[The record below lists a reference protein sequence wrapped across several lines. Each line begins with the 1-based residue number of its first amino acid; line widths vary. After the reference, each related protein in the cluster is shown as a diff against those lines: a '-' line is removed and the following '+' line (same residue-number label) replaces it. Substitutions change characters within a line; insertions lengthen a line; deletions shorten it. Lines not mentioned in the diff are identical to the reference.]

1 MALNARNFL
10 VNLLRA
16 DTASCDN
23 ARVGKPTCQSHMSLS
38 AIKVSLMDPYQLSVL
53 RELGDHGSVANAARA
68 LGVSPSAVSQSLA
81 ALQRKFKAPLT
92 QKRGRSVELTDAGQ
106 ALAVAA
112 IAVSEAITR
121 AEATVDEFVGGVDR
135 TVHVCAFHS
144 AAVTFFSDLVALE
157 HMEGFPVVE
166 CVDEDVDRGS
176 FPALTASYDIV
187 IGHRMSHT
195 PPWPKDRLAV
205 LSLLREPMD
214 VAVHASHELA
224 QKSVLKPSDLVGT
237 TWISTHAGFSP
248 ADMLD
253 AVAAAAGHPMRV
265 AHRINDFSTAAA
277 MVSEG
282 RHLALLPR
290 HTVRIP
296 ASQNV
301 VLRPLEGLQ
310 TVRHVD
316 MLIRPERVIHRAV
329 AVVIDALRAIAQSRV
344 QFPSDRNARAEESP

>member
-1 MALNARNFL
+1 M
-10 VNLLRA
+10 
-16 DTASCDN
+16 
-23 ARVGKPTCQSHMSLS
+23 
-38 AIKVSLMDPYQLSVL
+38 IKVTLMDPYQLSVL
-53 RELGDHGSVANAARA
+53 RELGDHGSVAATARA
-68 LGVSPSAVSQSLA
+68 LGVSPSAVSQSLG

-121 AEATVDEFVGGVDR
+121 AEATVDEFVGGIDR
-135 TVHVCAFHS
+135 TVHVSAFHS
-144 AAVTFFSDLVALE
+144 AAMTFFPDLAALE
-157 HMEGFPVVE
+157 NTEGFPVVE
-166 CVDEDVDRGS
+166 CVDEDVERLS

-195 PPWPKDRLAV
+195 PPWPRDRLAV

-214 VAVHASHELA
+214 VAMHLSHDLA
-224 QKSVLKPSDLVGT
+224 MKKTLKPSDLVGT

-265 AHRINDFSTAAA
+265 VHRINDFSTAAA

-282 RHLALLPR
+282 GHLALLPR

-296 ASQNV
+296 ASHDV
-301 VLRPLEGLQ
+301 VLRPLQGLE

-316 MLIRPERVIHRAV
+316 MLIRPERVVHRAV
-329 AVVIDALRAIAQSRV
+329 AVVIDALREIAQSHV
-344 QFPSDRNARAEESP
+344 QSPSVRSPSAEEPP

>member
-1 MALNARNFL
+1 
-10 VNLLRA
+10 
-16 DTASCDN
+16 
-23 ARVGKPTCQSHMSLS
+23 
-38 AIKVSLMDPYQLSVL
+38 MDPYQLSVL
-53 RELGDHGSVANAARA
+53 RELGDHGSVAATAQA

-81 ALQRKFKAPLT
+81 ALQRKFRAPLT
-92 QKRGRSVELTDAGQ
+92 QKRGRSVELTDAGK

-121 AEATVDEFVGGVDR
+121 AEATVDEFVGGIDR
-135 TVHVCAFHS
+135 TVRVSAFHS
-144 AAVTFFSDLVALE
+144 AAVTFFPELAAME
-157 HMEGFPVVE
+157 HTEGFPVVE
-166 CVDEDVDRGS
+166 CVDEDVDRAS

-195 PPWPKDRLAV
+195 PPWPSERLAV
-205 LSLLREPMD
+205 LSLLREPLD
-214 VAVHASHELA
+214 VALHASHELA
-224 QKSVLKPSDLVGT
+224 GREMLKPSDLVGT

-265 AHRINDFSTAAA
+265 VHRINDFSTAAA

-290 HTVRIP
+290 HTVHIP
-296 ASQNV
+296 ASQDV

-316 MLIRPERVIHRAV
+316 MLVRPERVVHKAV
-329 AVVIDALRAIAQSRV
+329 AIVIDALREIAQSHV
-344 QFPSDRNARAEESP
+344 QVPSGRSPHAQESP

>member
-1 MALNARNFL
+1 
-10 VNLLRA
+10 
-16 DTASCDN
+16 
-23 ARVGKPTCQSHMSLS
+23 
-38 AIKVSLMDPYQLSVL
+38 MDPYQLSVL
-53 RELGDHGSVANAARA
+53 RELGDHGSVAATARA

-92 QKRGRSVELTDAGQ
+92 RKRGRSVELTDAGQ

-121 AEATVDEFVGGVDR
+121 AEATVDDFVGGINR
-135 TVHVCAFHS
+135 TVHVSAFHS
-144 AAVTFFSDLVALE
+144 AAVTFFPDLAALE
-157 HMEGFPVVE
+157 HTEGFPVVE
-166 CVDEDVDRGS
+166 CVDEDVDRVS

-195 PPWPKDRLAV
+195 PPWPRDRLAV

-214 VAVHASHELA
+214 VAMHASHPLA
-224 QKSVLKPSDLVGT
+224 GKDVLKPSDLVGT

-265 AHRINDFSTAAA
+265 VHRINDFSTAAA

-282 RHLALLPR
+282 GHLALLPR
-290 HTVRIP
+290 HTVHIP

-316 MLIRPERVIHRAV
+316 MLIRPERVVHRAV
-329 AVVIDALRAIAQSRV
+329 AVVIDALREIAQSHV
-344 QFPSDRNARAEESP
+344 QVPSVRSGSAQESP

>member
-1 MALNARNFL
+1 
-10 VNLLRA
+10 
-16 DTASCDN
+16 
-23 ARVGKPTCQSHMSLS
+23 
-38 AIKVSLMDPYQLSVL
+38 MDPYQLSVL
-53 RELGDHGSVANAARA
+53 RELGDHGSVAATARA

-112 IAVSEAITR
+112 IAVAEAITR
-121 AEATVDEFVGGVDR
+121 AEATVDDFVGGIDR
-135 TVHVCAFHS
+135 TVHVSAFHS
-144 AAVTFFSDLVALE
+144 AAVTFFPGLAALE
-157 HMEGFPVVE
+157 HSEGFPEVE
-166 CVDEDVDRGS
+166 CFDEDVDRVS
-176 FPALTASYDIV
+176 FPALTARYDIV

-195 PPWPKDRLAV
+195 PPWPRDRLAV

-214 VAVHASHELA
+214 VAMHASHDLA
-224 QKSVLKPSDLVGT
+224 LKRVLTPSDLVGN
-237 TWISTHAGFSP
+237 TWISTQTGFSP

-265 AHRINDFSTAAA
+265 VHRINDFSTAAA

-282 RHLALLPR
+282 GHLALLPR
-290 HTVRIP
+290 HTVHIP
-296 ASQNV
+296 DSWNV

-316 MLIRPERVIHRAV
+316 MLIRPERVVHRAV
-329 AVVIDALRAIAQSRV
+329 AVVIDALRSIAQSHI
-344 QFPSDRNARAEESP
+344 QASEDRNSRAQKSP

>member
-1 MALNARNFL
+1 ME
-10 VNLLRA
+10 
-16 DTASCDN
+16 
-23 ARVGKPTCQSHMSLS
+23 M
-38 AIKVSLMDPYQLSVL
+38 IKLSLMDPYQLSVL
-53 RELGDHGSVANAARA
+53 RELGDHGSVAATAQA

-92 QKRGRSVELTDAGQ
+92 QKSGRSVELTDAGQ

-135 TVHVCAFHS
+135 TVRVSAFHS
-144 AAVTFFSDLVALE
+144 AALTFFPDLAAME
-157 HMEGFPVVE
+157 HTDGFPVVE
-166 CVDEDVDRGS
+166 CVDEDVDRAS

-195 PPWPKDRLAV
+195 LPWPRERLAV
-205 LSLLREPMD
+205 LSLLREPLD
-214 VAVHASHELA
+214 VALHASHELA
-224 QKSVLKPSDLVGT
+224 GRDVLKPSDLVGT

-265 AHRINDFSTAAA
+265 VHRINDFSTAAA

-282 RHLALLPR
+282 GHLALLPR
-290 HTVRIP
+290 HTVHIP
-296 ASQNV
+296 AAHDV

-316 MLIRPERVIHRAV
+316 MLVRPERVVHKAV
-329 AVVIDALRAIAQSRV
+329 AVVIDALREIAQTRV
-344 QFPSDRNARAEESP
+344 QSPSDRSTRA

>member
-1 MALNARNFL
+1 
-10 VNLLRA
+10 
-16 DTASCDN
+16 
-23 ARVGKPTCQSHMSLS
+23 
-38 AIKVSLMDPYQLSVL
+38 MDPYQLSVL
-53 RELGDHGSVANAARA
+53 RELGDHGSVAATARA
-68 LGVSPSAVSQSLA
+68 LGISASAVSQSLA

-106 ALAVAA
+106 ALAVAS

-121 AEATVDEFVGGVDR
+121 AEATVDDFVGGVNR
-135 TVHVCAFHS
+135 TVHVSAFHS
-144 AAVTFFSDLVALE
+144 AAVTFFPDLAALE
-157 HMEGFPVVE
+157 HTDGFPVVE
-166 CVDEDVDRGS
+166 CVDEDVDRVS

-195 PPWPKDRLAV
+195 PPWPRDRLAV
-205 LSLLREPMD
+205 LSLLREPLD
-214 VAVHASHELA
+214 VAMHASHPLA
-224 QKSVLKPSDLVGT
+224 GNGVLKPSDLVGT
-237 TWISTHAGFSP
+237 TWISTHAGYSP

-265 AHRINDFSTAAA
+265 VHRINDFSTAAA

-282 RHLALLPR
+282 GHLALLPR
-290 HTVRIP
+290 HTVHIP

-316 MLIRPERVIHRAV
+316 MLIRPERVVHRAV
-329 AVVIDALRAIAQSRV
+329 AVVIDALRTIAQSHVHVPSERSSGV
-344 QFPSDRNARAEESP
+344 QESP